1 MDNTEKNGM
10 EILNKV
16 IESCKANIESNTE
29 TKASIEDYMNVS
41 SELEQSVSTLT
52 NIIDETSGI
61 YKKENEA
68 LKETV
73 SQIPKKIIA
82 ELSEQS
88 LEALNIIKR
97 KTNLVWVIFGTIF
110 LAFLIIL
117 LSGNFALK
125 CYSESIRS
133 KSELRQEILSEFEK
147 DGKQLYLKDDIQQ
160 LKNNTELVQKWI
172 NKNPKDAEKFLRFKD
187 GYEAR

>member
-125 CYSESIRS
+125 WYSESIRS

>member
-1 MDNTEKNGM
+1 MDNTEKDGM

-125 CYSESIRS
+125 WYSESIRS

>member
-1 MDNTEKNGM
+1 
-10 EILNKV
+10 
-16 IESCKANIESNTE
+16 
-29 TKASIEDYMNVS
+29 MNVS

-68 LKETV
+68 FKETV

-125 CYSESIRS
+125 WYSESIRS

>member
-68 LKETV
+68 FKETV

-125 CYSESIRS
+125 WYSESIRS

>member
-52 NIIDETSGI
+52 NLIDETSGI

-125 CYSESIRS
+125 WYSESIRS

-147 DGKQLYLKDDIQQ
+147 NGKQLYLKDDIQQ

-172 NKNPKDAEKFLRFKD
+172 NKNPKDAEKFLRFKN

>member
-1 MDNTEKNGM
+1 MDNTQKDGM
-10 EILNKV
+10 EILNQV

-29 TKASIEDYMNVS
+29 TKASVEDYMNVS

-125 CYSESIRS
+125 WYSESIRS

>member
-1 MDNTEKNGM
+1 MDNTEKDGM
-10 EILNKV
+10 EILNQV

-68 LKETV
+68 FKETV

-125 CYSESIRS
+125 WYSESIRS

>member
-1 MDNTEKNGM
+1 MDNTQKDGM
-10 EILNKV
+10 EILNQV

-29 TKASIEDYMNVS
+29 TKASVEDYMNVS
-41 SELEQSVSTLT
+41 SELEQSVSALI
-52 NIIDETSGI
+52 NIIDETSRT
-61 YKKENEA
+61 YQKENEIF
-68 LKETV
+68 KKTV
-73 SQIPKKIIA
+73 SQIPKIIIA
-82 ELSEQS
+82 ELSQQS
-88 LEALNIIKR
+88 LEAINIFKR
-97 KTNLVWVIFGTIF
+97 KSKFVWGVFGVVF
-110 LAFLIIL
+110 LSFSTIL
-117 LSGNFALK
+117 LSGNQALK
-125 CYSESIRS
+125 WYSESIRS

>member
-52 NIIDETSGI
+52 NLIDETSGI

-125 CYSESIRS
+125 WYSESIRS